1 MGEDIREMVRGVMEE
16 WSRLKEEIL
25 EAPEE
30 VCGSRRL
37 EKKKIEE

>member
-1 MGEDIREMVRGVMEE
+1 MAGGCKGE